1 MLPTKPRGI
10 ILHTARPIRTALVAV
25 AATSALALGACGSDE
40 SDQDDSA
47 ATQTETTQAPSEE
60 PSEPAAASGDQP
72 EWAHPVD
79 AKGDKI
85 STFKVGDITVDV
97 YQVGTAP
104 APKQGNWVDPE
115 TNKPLIA
122 KGDELVFVNY
132 VVTNGGDAVDLGSSI
147 VSVKP
152 RYDDWKFMQG
162 MGGITDT
169 ALSESQGITTSAIK
183 PGGFQESGV
192 YTLGAGQQ
200 FAYGENFH
208 HQANSPI
215 TFEATAVP
223 VDAEGELLH
232 DQRMEGK
239 GTGTIK

>member
-1 MLPTKPRGI
+1 M
-10 ILHTARPIRTALVAV
+10 HTARPIKAALAAVATTALL
-25 AATSALALGACGSDE
+25 TLSACSSDDE
-40 SDQDDSA
+40 AGNDD
-47 ATQTETTQAPSEE
+47 TTTTQSEAPAEE
-60 PSEPAAASGDQP
+60 PTESAETEPTAASGDQP
-72 EWAHPVD
+72 AWAGPLVT
-79 AKGDKI
+79 KGEKI
-85 STFKVGDITVDV
+85 STFQVGDINVDV

-122 KGDELVFVNY
+122 QGDPLVFVNY
-132 VVTNGGDAVDLGSSI
+132 VITNNGEAVDLGSSLVNI
-147 VSVKP
+147 SP
-152 RYDDWKFMQG
+152 RYDDWKYAQG

-169 ALSESQGITTSAIK
+169 ALSDSQGIKTTPIK

-200 FAYGENFH
+200 YSYGENFH
-208 HQANSPI
+208 QQENSKI
-215 TFEATAVP
+215 TFEAVVTP

-232 DQRMEGK
+232 DERMEGE

>member
-1 MLPTKPRGI
+1 MR
-10 ILHTARPIRTALVAV
+10 TARPIRTALVAV
-25 AATSALALGACGSDE
+25 ATTSLLALGACGSDE
-40 SDQDDSA
+40 SDAKDDSA
-47 ATQTETTQAPSEE
+47 TAQTESSPEPSEE
-60 PSEPAAASGDQP
+60 PSETAAASGDQP
-72 EWAHPVD
+72 AWAHP
-79 AKGDKI
+79 AAEPKGDKI
-85 STFKVGDITVDV
+85 STFKAGDITVDV

-104 APKQGNWVDPE
+104 APKQGNWVDPK

-122 KGDELVFVNY
+122 KGDPLVFVNY
-132 VVTNGGDAVDLGSSI
+132 VVTNNGEDVNLGASL

-152 RYDDWKFMQG
+152 RYDDWKYAQG
-162 MGGITDT
+162 MGGITDS
-169 ALSESQGITTSAIK
+169 ALYEKQGVFSSPIA
-183 PGGFQESGV
+183 PGGYQESNV

-215 TFEATAVP
+215 TFEATVVP

-232 DQRMEGK
+232 DQRVEGQ

>member
-1 MLPTKPRGI
+1 MHIR
-10 ILHTARPIRTALVAV
+10 RPIRTALVAV
-25 AATSALALGACGSDE
+25 TATSLLALGACGSDE
-40 SDQDDSA
+40 SDNDDG
-47 ATQTETTQAPSEE
+47 ATRQAETTQTPSQE

-72 EWAHPVD
+72 EWAHPAD

-85 STFKVGDITVDV
+85 STFEVGDITVEV
-97 YQVGTAP
+97 HQVGTAP

-132 VVTNGGDAVDLGSSI
+132 VITNNGDAIDLGSSLVNI
-147 VSVKP
+147 SP
-152 RYDDWKFMQG
+152 RYDDWKYMQG

-169 ALSESQGITTSAIK
+169 ALSESQGIQTSAIK
-183 PGGFQESGV
+183 PGGFRESGV

-200 FAYGENFH
+200 YSYGENFH

-215 TFEATAVP
+215 TFEATVVP